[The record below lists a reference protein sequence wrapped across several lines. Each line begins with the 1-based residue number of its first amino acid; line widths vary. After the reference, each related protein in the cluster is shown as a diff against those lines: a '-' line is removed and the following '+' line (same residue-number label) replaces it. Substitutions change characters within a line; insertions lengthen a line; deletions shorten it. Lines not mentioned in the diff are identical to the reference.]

1 MALYEIRRAGVTLCR
16 STKPDLGYD
25 PKVLKD
31 MERAGLH
38 LYCDGKR
45 KKLPPVLATRKAAD
59 QNNPPPL

>member
-16 STKPDLGYD
+16 STKADLGYG
-25 PKVLKD
+25 PKILKD

-45 KKLPPVLATRKAAD
+45 KKAASRAR
-59 QNNPPPL
+59 NTESSRPK